1 MINIHE
7 IFQPQEN
14 IIHFVIAHKMNFK
27 ILLRFLLSVSIEI
40 SAQSYSIS
48 GHIRDL
54 KSGKLLDGTVVLLK
68 NNLYTISNTLG
79 YYSLKDFPKGSYSVR
94 ISRLGYKSLSTTVL
108 IDKESVKQDFVLESS
123 PIELDEVL
131 VNSSRTSKYLRNSP
145 YSELLI
151 DKTQIESQSSLS
163 LSDVLKEQP
172 GLSLSRDGIWGTEIN
187 IRGLSRENLVTL
199 IDGNRIATST
209 DVAARLSMIDLDD
222 VERIEVIKGA
232 SSSIYGSGA
241 TGGIINVITK
251 TPRFNENFILQGGFS
266 SGLNSVNKLFSSSGS
281 IAGGNSFW
289 SSKISGSFRKA
300 GNTQTPSGELKN
312 SQFKDFSLSAA
323 VNFIP
328 LGNNLLKFNYQL
340 FKAEDVGIP
349 GASVFPSDA
358 EVRYPDEKREMIS
371 AGYEIQNISKVFY
384 KVSAKY
390 SYQVI
395 DRNVENLPHITQNV
409 AATDTTEAIRA
420 AVLKITPSSIH
431 KNNNL
436 QFQTDIILGKNNNLI
451 LGLDYWERNYHGIR
465 EKFQKIET
473 LASDGSVFNTTIK
486 VVGEKPLPDSKYKS
500 LGFFAQDD
508 AALFDEILFFT
519 LGVRVEK
526 IFVSGESTLN
536 PLYEI
541 ANGKINYTPKG
552 QKVIWN
558 KIKADEISDSWNLG
572 LKYSCTENL
581 DLTLSI
587 GYSFRSP
594 SLEERFQYIDQGS
607 YVRLGDPTLK
617 AEKGKSADLGF
628 RYYTSDFKLISSIFY
643 NRFKD
648 LVAEIPGT
656 FEGKHA
662 FVKTNIGKAQLYGFD
677 LHSEF
682 NFLNNY
688 TFHITASYV
697 KGDDITAKGNL
708 PGIPPLNGN
717 AGIKFTLVDYLVA
730 DISSTIFAQ
739 QNNTA
744 TGEMKTPGYSYFN
757 LSCASTY
764 NKFGLIEFQ
773 AAGGIENIFNKDY
786 RNHLST
792 SRGFIKSEPGRN
804 IFLKLNLKW

>member
-300 GNTQTPSGELKN
+300 GNTQTLSGELKN

-628 RYYTSDFKLISSIFY
+628 RYYTSDFKLVSSIFY
-643 NRFKD
+643 NHFKD
-648 LVAEIPGT
+648 LVAEIQGT
-656 FEGKHA
+656 FEGKNA

-688 TFHITASYV
+688 TFHITASY
-697 KGDDITAKGNL
+697 G
-708 PGIPPLNGN
+708 
-717 AGIKFTLVDYLVA
+717 
-730 DISSTIFAQ
+730 
-739 QNNTA
+739 
-744 TGEMKTPGYSYFN
+744 
-757 LSCASTY
+757 
-764 NKFGLIEFQ
+764 
-773 AAGGIENIFNKDY
+773 
-786 RNHLST
+786 HL
-792 SRGFIKSEPGRN
+792 
-804 IFLKLNLKW
+804 